1 VNTITDIEKWD
12 KRFLDL
18 ANHISL
24 WSKDNS
30 TKVGCVIVRPDKTIA
45 SVGYNGFPRGVNDD
59 ETRYN
64 DRNLKYMMVKH
75 AEENAIYS
83 SKEPLNGFT
92 AYVTHHPC
100 SLCTGSLI
108 QNGITRIVTN
118 VPTND
123 FAERFKESFEI
134 SKMML
139 SEAGIEL
146 VLINDEL

>member
-1 VNTITDIEKWD
+1 MSDKWD

-18 ANHISL
+18 ADHVSA

-83 SKEPLNGFT
+83 SKETLNGFT

-100 SLCTGSLI
+100 SSCTGSLI
-108 QNGITRIVTN
+108 QNGIKRIVTK
-118 VPTND
+118 VPKND
-123 FAERFKESFEI
+123 FAERFKESFEV
-134 SKMML
+134 SRMML
-139 SEAGIEL
+139 NEAGIEL
-146 VLINDEL
+146 VLVGEEMNEL

>member
-1 VNTITDIEKWD
+1 MINKWD
-12 KRFLDL
+12 KRFLEL
-18 ANHISL
+18 AENIST

-59 ETRYN
+59 EERYN
-64 DRNLKYMMVKH
+64 NRNLKLMMVKH

-83 SKEPLNGFT
+83 SKEPLNGYT

-108 QNGITRIVTN
+108 QNGIKRIVTK
-118 VPTND
+118 VPKND
-123 FAERFKESFEI
+123 FAERFKESFEV

-139 SEAGIEL
+139 NEAGIEL
-146 VLINDEL
+146 ILVGE

>member
-1 VNTITDIEKWD
+1 MSDKWD

-18 ANHISL
+18 ADHVSA

-83 SKEPLNGFT
+83 SKETLNGFT

-100 SLCTGSLI
+100 SSCTGSLI
-108 QNGITRIVTN
+108 QNGIKRIVTK
-118 VPTND
+118 VPKND
-123 FAERFKESFEI
+123 FAERFKESFEV
-134 SKMML
+134 SRMML
-139 SEAGIEL
+139 DEAGIEL
-146 VLINDEL
+146 VLVGEEMNEL

>member
-1 VNTITDIEKWD
+1 MIDKWD
-12 KRFLDL
+12 KRFLEL
-18 ANHISL
+18 AENIAT

-59 ETRYN
+59 EERYN
-64 DRNLKYMMVKH
+64 NRNLKLMMVKH

-83 SKEPLNGFT
+83 SKEPLNGYT

-108 QNGITRIVTN
+108 QNGIKRIVTK
-118 VPTND
+118 VPKND
-123 FAERFKESFEI
+123 FAERFKESFEV

-139 SEAGIEL
+139 NEAGIEL
-146 VLINDEL
+146 ILVGE

>member
-1 VNTITDIEKWD
+1 MVDKWD
-12 KRFLDL
+12 QRFLEL
-18 ANHISL
+18 AEHIAA

-59 ETRYN
+59 EGRYN

-83 SKEPLNGFT
+83 SKETLNGFT

-100 SLCTGSLI
+100 SSCTGSLI
-108 QNGITRIVTN
+108 QNGIKRIVTK
-118 VPTND
+118 VPTNQ

-134 SKMML
+134 SKIML
-139 SEAGIEL
+139 DEAGIEL
-146 VLINDEL
+146 ILIGDKNEL

>member
-1 VNTITDIEKWD
+1 MIDKWD
-12 KRFLDL
+12 KRFLEL
-18 ANHISL
+18 AENIST

-59 ETRYN
+59 EERYN
-64 DRNLKYMMVKH
+64 NRNLKLMMVKH

-83 SKEPLNGFT
+83 SKEPLNGYT

-108 QNGITRIVTN
+108 QNGIKRIVTK
-118 VPTND
+118 VPKND
-123 FAERFKESFEI
+123 FAERFKESFEV

-139 SEAGIEL
+139 NEAGIEL
-146 VLINDEL
+146 ILVDE